1 MLLEQIKA
9 LADGSRASSGSAGG
23 NPAGSSSTDSSPADA
38 NPDAPRIVFFGG
50 KGGVGKST
58 IASAVALGL
67 AEDGFPCNWSP
78 PTQRT
83 TWGICGSKPS
93 ARAV

>member
-9 LADGSRASSGSAGG
+9 LVDDEAGR
-23 NPAGSSSTDSSPADA
+23 
-38 NPDAPRIVFFGG
+38 RIMFFGG

-67 AEDGFPCNWSP
+67 AQNGYSVQLVSTDPAHNLGHMWEQ
-78 PTQRT
+78 TV
-83 TWGICGSKPS
+83 GS
-93 ARAV
+93 AGAAAAVTAP